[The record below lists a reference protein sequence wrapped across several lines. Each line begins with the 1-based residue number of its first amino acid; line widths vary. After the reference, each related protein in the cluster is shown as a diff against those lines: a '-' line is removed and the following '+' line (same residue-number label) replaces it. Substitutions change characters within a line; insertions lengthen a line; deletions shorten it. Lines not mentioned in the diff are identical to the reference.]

1 MNRFVLKF
9 LPLFFL
15 FGNWNGHAQ
24 SYNYVG
30 YTVRDGLAGNRVY
43 DMIQDDLGFLWF
55 GTDNGMSRFDGKHF
69 RNYTIEHGL
78 MDNEVLHFFRDYDNR
93 IWVGTFSHE
102 LNYIKNGRVRNRNN
116 DANLSNVIPSSR
128 PLAYYQTNDST
139 LWIIC
144 QKQIFKYPKG
154 GYLQELA
161 FSPSLW
167 ERVKNSIVHGEPYS
181 IDKNLTITFNDS
193 IFIVKDNRL
202 DFFRERKME
211 SGLKKIQLQLFKQDT
226 SSLYFK
232 HDVIKYTSKN
242 GSPHFISTMRGAY
255 EYNYYSGKVIDHYL
269 PEKVVT
275 SSIQDIEGNH
285 WFSTL
290 GDGVYKLASKN
301 ALNYS
306 LTDNFSSFNEVFAIG
321 SRNDT
326 TFTGHGESTIA
337 LWKKGKLVRKIDYRS
352 YLKNAFNN
360 VSINRVRS
368 IIPLKDGSWLFGF
381 DAFLIWQKGDKQKF
395 HPIAATKGIQVIS
408 EETALVATAKNAIAL
423 DLKTFRDARVLFN
436 QRATCAL
443 FWKGEYYFGTLSGLY
458 QYNNGRV
465 RKLDSLK
472 FELNRRITYLI
483 GDSNSL
489 WVATSDAGV
498 VQINS
503 KHKVDKVFNLAT
515 GLPSN
520 NCRVLQIDGS
530 SLWIGTNRG
539 VAKIDLSGKPKGVK
553 VYNQFNLLPDDAI
566 NSLYVNNGQVFVGSP
581 AGLTIFDQDKVNNIS
596 ICGLVIDRIK
606 SSKRNW
612 EETDTIKLNKN
623 DNFLEIEFSGI
634 SSRAAGQ
641 IDYFFM
647 LEGIDKKWQQTG
659 MNVITYS
666 TLSPGSYVFK
676 LYARNRFGIKSAV
689 KSFSVEVLAPFWRTR
704 WFLALCLF
712 LGLGFIFMVAYTRIR
727 QRHLRLLAD
736 NKFQRQLAELEQKA
750 LQAQMN
756 PHFIFNSLNSIQQ
769 YIFSNNQLS
778 ANKYLTIFASL
789 IRETLENSS
798 QGFISIRKEITYL
811 SKYLELEQLRFGMRF
826 SYKIHAED
834 LLNLE
839 DIMVPV
845 MLLQPFVENAVR
857 HGIRYRLD
865 GHGEIN
871 ISFLFDNNV
880 LQCFIE
886 DNGPGRAK
894 TTAYKSFQH
903 IEYQSRGM
911 ELTQKRIYLLN
922 KIYGDRIS
930 FDISDIED
938 ERGLVTGTRVHLLIA
953 QNHGQ

>member
-9 LPLFFL
+9 MPLIFL

-30 YTVRDGLAGNRVY
+30 YTVRDGLASNRVY

-55 GTDNGMSRFDGKHF
+55 GTDNGLSRFDGKHF

-102 LNYIKNGRVRNRNN
+102 ISYIQNGKIHNKLNDTMLAKIT
-116 DANLSNVIPSSR
+116 LTSR
-128 PLAYYQTNDST
+128 PMNFYQTPDST
-139 LWIIC
+139 FWIIC
-144 QKQIFKYPKG
+144 ENQIFKYPKRG
-154 GYLQELA
+154 SLQELD
-161 FSPSLW
+161 FSQTLK
-167 ERVKNSIVHGEPYS
+167 ERVKATIVHKEPYS
-181 IDKNLTITFNDS
+181 IDNYLAITFNDS
-193 IFIVKDNRL
+193 IFLIKDNRL
-202 DFFRERKME
+202 HYLKRRKME
-211 SGLKKIQLQLFKQDT
+211 SGFNEIMIPLFNYDT
-226 SSLYFK
+226 ASLF
-232 HDVIKYTSKN
+232 IKYDIVRFILKN
-242 GSPHFISTMRGAY
+242 GLPHLISTIRGAY
-255 EYNYYSGKVIDHYL
+255 EYNSHSGKLNDPYL
-269 PEKVVT
+269 PDKTVS
-275 SSIQDIEGNH
+275 SSIQDMEGNY

-290 GDGVYKLASKN
+290 GDGVFKLASKN
-301 ALNYS
+301 ALTYS
-306 LTDNFSSFNEVFAIG
+306 LTGDFSSSNEVFAIG

-326 TFTGHGESTIA
+326 IFTGHGESIIA
-337 LWKKGKLVRKIDYRS
+337 LWKKGKLERKFDYRS
-352 YLKNAFNN
+352 YLKDAFNN
-360 VSINRVRS
+360 VGYNRVRS
-368 IIPLKDGSWLFGF
+368 IVPLKDGAWLFGF
-381 DAFLIWQKGDKQKF
+381 DGFLIWQKGDMRKF
-395 HPIAATKGIQVIS
+395 HPVAASKGIQVIS
-408 EETALVATAKNAIAL
+408 DETALVATARNAIAL
-423 DLKTFRDARVLFN
+423 DLKTFRDAKVLFN
-436 QRATCAL
+436 QRVTSAL
-443 FWKGEYYFGTLSGLY
+443 FWKGEYFFGTLSGLY

-503 KHKVDKVFNLAT
+503 KHKVDKIFNLAT

-539 VAKIDLSGKPKGVK
+539 LAQIDLSGIPKGVK

-566 NSLYVNNGQVFVGSP
+566 NCLYAANGKVLVGGP
-581 AGLTIFDQDKVNNIS
+581 AGLTIFEEGDVDNNS
-596 ICGLVIDRIK
+596 ICNLVIDRIQ

-612 EETDTIKLNKN
+612 EETDTIKLNNN

-666 TLSPGSYVFK
+666 TLSPGPYVFK

-712 LGLGFIFMVAYTRIR
+712 LGLGFIFMFAYTRIR

-826 SYKIHAED
+826 SYKIHAEH